1 MFADSCRLCHLSDV
15 NDAQLVLSGPK
26 YAKKI
31 SHIATGYLDRY
42 TNNGWC
48 LFVTAKM
55 ANAFEVR
62 GPKCRYTRGGT
73 KV

>member
-31 SHIATGYLDRY
+31 SHIPTGWGIFGQVYQEWLVSICHGQ
-42 TNNGWC
+42 NGQC
-48 LFVTAKM
+48 V
-55 ANAFEVR
+55 
-62 GPKCRYTRGGT
+62 
-73 KV
+73 

>member
-31 SHIATGYLDRY
+31 SHILTGWGIFGQVYQ
-42 TNNGWC
+42 
-48 LFVTAKM
+48 
-55 ANAFEVR
+55 
-62 GPKCRYTRGGT
+62 
-73 KV
+73 